1 MCEHAPACQ
10 YMSQGIWCTC
20 MNLRVCGGGGLIDVD
35 AVQTSLFKADV
46 VKVAS

>member
-1 MCEHAPACQ
+1 M
-10 YMSQGIWCTC
+10 WT
-20 MNLRVCGGGGLIDVD
+20 RGGSGLTDVD

>member
-1 MCEHAPACQ
+1 MCMWTQ
-10 YMSQGIWCTC
+10 TDS
-20 MNLRVCGGGGLIDVD
+20 GGGLIDVD

>member
-1 MCEHAPACQ
+1 MTEPVYGVQ
-10 YMSQGIWCTC
+10 TSD
-20 MNLRVCGGGGLIDVD
+20 GGGEGSIDVD

>member
-1 MCEHAPACQ
+1 MCVLTQ
-10 YMSQGIWCTC
+10 TD
-20 MNLRVCGGGGLIDVD
+20 GGGGLIDVD

>member
-1 MCEHAPACQ
+1 MCVCVCVWTHAD
-10 YMSQGIWCTC
+10 
-20 MNLRVCGGGGLIDVD
+20 GGGGLLDVD

>member
-1 MCEHAPACQ
+1 MC
-10 YMSQGIWCTC
+10 
-20 MNLRVCGGGGLIDVD
+20 VCVWTHTYGGGGLLDVD